1 MNSNFKKEECKIYF
15 NGKMVQMDEEGK
27 VNRFPNV
34 SEGWGYGDGTHLNAV
49 TFIASQSINITGFG
63 IFTCEEDDGE
73 LKARSLKLVK
83 GNTTAGECLYE
94 EKEVPI
100 VPDPKYS

>member
-1 MNSNFKKEECKIYF
+1 
-15 NGKMVQMDEEGK
+15 

-49 TFIASQSINITGFG
+49 TFVASQAINITGFG

-73 LKARSLKLVK
+73 LKGRSLKLVQ
-83 GNTTAGECLYE
+83 GDTTAGECVYE
-94 EKEVPI
+94 EKDVQI
-100 VPDPKYS
+100 T